1 MKNKLLT
8 IFEKLYA
15 AYGPQHWWPAETPLE
30 MMIGAILVQNTNW
43 RNVEKAIS
51 RLKPYLTPE
60 TLNALSPEE
69 LAVLIRPSGFYRLK
83 SKRIKALLEW
93 LETYDFQI
101 EQLKRMEQSELREQ
115 LLSVNGVGKETADS
129 ILVYAFEKRVFI
141 VDAYTRRIFYRI
153 GIDLPGHYDVFRE
166 EVGKLLPQDIQIYNE
181 FHALLVKHAKTF
193 CKKKPLCGNCP
204 LKDLCKQRTDN

>member
-60 TLNALSPEE
+60 KLNALSPEE

-101 EQLKRMEQSELREQ
+101 EQLKRMDQSELREQ

-166 EVGKLLPQDIQIYNE
+166 EVEKLLPQDIQIYSE